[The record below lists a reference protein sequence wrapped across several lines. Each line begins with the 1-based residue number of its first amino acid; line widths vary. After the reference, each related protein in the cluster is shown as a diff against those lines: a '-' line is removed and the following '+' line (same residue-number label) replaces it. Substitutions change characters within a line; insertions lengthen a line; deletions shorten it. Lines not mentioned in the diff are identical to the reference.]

1 MPPSRKQPT
10 FFHLSNHHDD
20 AGHRLD
26 PLHARSQRCLS
37 TPPRPLLGLTR
48 RCLLR
53 NRPLTSLYA
62 RRRPHPPFD
71 TPTSSPHPPNAPPP
85 PPLRARRHA
94 PTSRRVA
101 RPRHSFVSGSLRS
114 HKRPTLTPSAPR
126 AHHTFFPC
134 ITRPC
139 DYNEF
144 CEDFNIVLAICLP
157 SPLPLPRAAATVEHG
172 STLQSAPP
180 THYVENIGAVPGS
193 KVFSAVELQIA
204 SWPKHGGIPT
214 SRRSPLLNTMK
225 QRLGQPS
232 LRDRIAPSHHRT
244 LRNLAL
250 WH

>member
-1 MPPSRKQPT
+1 MRGRDVSKPQYLVVADLCPGGCRGCVGVPSGSFDVTHLMHQEFL

-172 STLQSAPP
+172 SVCT
-180 THYVENIGAVPGS
+180 
-193 KVFSAVELQIA
+193 
-204 SWPKHGGIPT
+204 T
-214 SRRSPLLNTMK
+214 SRLRRSP
-225 QRLGQPS
+225 
-232 LRDRIAPSHHRT
+232 A
-244 LRNLAL
+244 
-250 WH
+250 